1 MPVVWDWTQPG
12 PVSPEPS
19 TSGLEH
25 EVVGLAALAT
35 LPGACVAR
43 VSHLCAQS
51 VTLEPGSNTRRRWRA
66 CATQS
71 AVSAALADPNAAL
84 PAGARRMTH
93 EEREGDRASACEA
106 CGALCA
112 ERLTCARVFLRVRMC
127 RARQHNLRGV
137 GETGVHVTRWCLTSL
152 ACTISLYLARSRS
165 LLTHV
170 HARTHARTRTRT
182 RTHTHARAHTH
193 THTYERTHERTR
205 THNQG
210 LVRSEMPAEQ
220 VAKMQSFVTD
230 GESFACTRRPLLF
243 TNASVPVACLC
254 VCLCVCLVLFVSAKI
269 SLCPA

>member
-25 EVVGLAALAT
+25 EVAGLAALAT

-182 RTHTHARAHTH
+182 RVCLPRTYFERNVVSFGISVHVCECECECEYVCVRVRVRVRARAC
-193 THTYERTHERTR
+193 
-205 THNQG
+205 
-210 LVRSEMPAEQ
+210 
-220 VAKMQSFVTD
+220 
-230 GESFACTRRPLLF
+230 AC
-243 TNASVPVACLC
+243 ACAC
-254 VCLCVCLVLFVSAKI
+254 A
-269 SLCPA
+269 